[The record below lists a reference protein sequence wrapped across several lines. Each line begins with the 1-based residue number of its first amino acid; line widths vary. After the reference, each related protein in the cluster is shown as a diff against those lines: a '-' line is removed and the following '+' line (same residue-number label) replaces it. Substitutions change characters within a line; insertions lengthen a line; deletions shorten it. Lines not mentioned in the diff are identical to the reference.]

1 MCIKTGEDELSSV
14 EALMTMSLNALISD
28 TLDIDIDALDDSL
41 DLRRDIGMQPAE
53 EIELAQAIAEYFN
66 GLTVNMEQISTIGD
80 LHRLIIGH
88 ELANP
93 AGKHP
98 D

>member
-1 MCIKTGEDELSSV
+1 MCIKAGENELSSV

-28 TLDIDIDALDDSL
+28 TLDIGIDTLDNSL
-41 DLRRDIGMQPAE
+41 NLRRDLGMQSAE
-53 EIELAQAIAEYFN
+53 EIELTQAIAEYFN

-93 AGKHP
+93 ADKHLN
-98 D
+98 

>member
-1 MCIKTGEDELSSV
+1 MCIKTGENELSSV
-14 EALMTMSLNALISD
+14 KALMTMSLNALISD

-53 EIELAQAIAEYFN
+53 EIKLAQAIAEYFN
-66 GLTVNMEQISTIGD
+66 GLTINMEHITTIGD
-80 LHRLIIGH
+80 LHQSIIGH